1 MDASSEEK
9 ELVPGEQ
16 RTGELGPLGAIQ
28 GDEYPHECIYV
39 PMNDQRTAFVTGGNR
54 GIGLAICEGLV
65 DRGLNV
71 VLGSRDEANGE
82 AAARSLRADGGTVRV
97 ETIDVADPESIEAC
111 VERLDAAGVAIDVL
125 VNNAGIYPENDALNA
140 TIDQLDR
147 AWTVNARGPWLLVQ
161 HVVPGMVDRGYGR
174 VVNVSSGSGSFGE
187 GLDTEHAA
195 YSASKSALNALTMT
209 LDDTLPDGPDVKVN
223 SLCPGWVHTRMGGE
237 AAPRT
242 PEEGADTALWLA
254 TLPDDG
260 PSGGFF
266 RDRERIPW

>member
-1 MDASSEEK
+1 MTD
-9 ELVPGEQ
+9 P
-16 RTGELGPLGAIQ
+16 
-28 GDEYPHECIYV
+28 
-39 PMNDQRTAFVTGGNR
+39 RTALVTGGNR

-65 DRGLNV
+65 DRGLRV

-97 ETIDVADPESIEAC
+97 EPIDVAEPASIQAC
-111 VERLDAAGVAIDVL
+111 ADRLAADDVAVDVL
-125 VNNAGIYPENDALNA
+125 VNNAGIYPENDALDA

-147 AWTVNARGPWLLVQ
+147 AWTVNTRGPWLLVKAF
-161 HVVPGMVDRGYGR
+161 VPGMIERGYGR

-187 GLDTEHAA
+187 GLDPDHAA
-195 YSASKSALNALTMT
+195 YAASKSALNALTMT
-209 LDDTLPDGPDVKVN
+209 LDDALPDDGDVKAN
-223 SLCPGWVHTRMGGE
+223 ALCPGWVHTRMGGE

-254 TLPDDG
+254 TLPADG

-266 RDRERIPW
+266 RDREPIPW